1 MRLRRWLLPILLVF
15 ALAWLLQVQ
24 NPLQAQGTVPNLPPA
39 ERVELDEPNPF
50 LRYQPGAQ
58 VYLAACATCHI
69 ALPPEVFPSETW
81 RRVLVDINHYGVQ
94 IEVLQEP
101 FLQMA
106 WEYLRDFSRGRA
118 ENESVP
124 YRIRESRLF
133 RALHPGVTM
142 PADQGVNSCL
152 GCHPRANLGDF
163 LNGQSSPS

>member
-1 MRLRRWLLPILLVF
+1 MRLRRWLVPLLLVF
-15 ALAWLLQVQ
+15 ALAW
-24 NPLQAQGTVPNLPPA
+24 PLHAQDTVPNLPPA

-81 RRVLVDINHYGVQ
+81 RRLLVDVNHYGVQ

-118 ENESVP
+118 ENEPVP

-142 PADQGVNSCL
+142 PADQGVNSCM